1 MEKKKLYE
9 IGDAFRAL
17 EDLLDEPIE
26 VIVKKTINEDFET
39 NYVASEDETNLDE
52 SVQEDRKE

>member
-26 VIVKKTINEDFET
+26 VIVKKTINEDFF
-39 NYVASEDETNLDE
+39 N
-52 SVQEDRKE
+52 